1 MSLSKCGKSGPEPLP
16 TWMDFCTHAHAGSMQ
31 QSREVSAVALC
42 LTMPVREFTRGVFDC
57 AQWERV
63 GNPAYPCILSSSS
76 SSHHSPTHH
85 THWSR
90 ITSALLLDPAL
101 PQAPH
106 TPPDPALHVC
116 MLWNNET
123 REKRNFHLISLQTLF
138 LCTIVVS
145 DFFFILGI
153 NDFGYKMLCRGR
165 M

>member
-1 MSLSKCGKSGPEPLP
+1 MSLSKWSSEPLP

-42 LTMPVREFTRGVFDC
+42 LTIPVREFTRGVFDC
-57 AQWERV
+57 VQWERV
-63 GNPAYPCILSSSS
+63 GNPAYPCILSSSSS

-101 PQAPH
+101 PQAPRTRSH
-106 TPPDPALHVC
+106 CSACFGMTS
-116 MLWNNET
+116 
-123 REKRNFHLISLQTLF
+123 REKRNFHLISFQTLF

-153 NDFGYKMLCRGR
+153 NDFGYKMLCRRR